1 MWRKVMDKILKSR
14 LALSS
19 LTVFR
24 GLLDD
29 TVVSSYSEL
38 LEAVHGI
45 DIRSFVDAYCKFYY
59 NLLSKDT
66 VSVSD
71 YLTKAVLYDR
81 SIFKRQAD
89 GGKAALPD
97 PILKAAEHDLDAIK
111 TSLLPAS
118 AIKEAAQQHFDDTE
132 YTDLIS
138 NLPEWEVS
146 AFDITVEKLCD
157 VNGNKA

>member
-1 MWRKVMDKILKSR
+1 MDKILKSR

-24 GLLDD
+24 GLLED
-29 TVVSSYSEL
+29 TVVNSYSEL

-45 DIRSFVDAYCKFYY
+45 DIRSFVDSYCRFYY

-66 VSVSD
+66 VSASD
-71 YLTKAVLYDR
+71 YLSKAVLYDR
-81 SIFKRQAD
+81 SIFKRRAAY
-89 GGKAALPD
+89 GKAVPD
-97 PILKAAEHDLDAIK
+97 SVVKAAEHDLAALK

-118 AIKEAAQQHFDDTE
+118 AIKEAAQQFFDDAE
-132 YTDLIS
+132 YSDLIS

-146 AFDITVEKLCD
+146 DFNIEVQELFDR
-157 VNGNKA
+157 